1 MSAQSLLSEVPSNLA
16 TQHVIKSADQLYFKD
31 KQVYT
36 QPQTEVLHSA
46 GAKAT
51 GSDNK
56 EKLTSGSESQPLS
69 AVSTLQNKLKEGIEA
84 VYKTVDHA
92 LHGDTTTTSNASSTD
107 VEALRKDVA
116 NLKTE
121 NQQLHKEIAEIR
133 QILQKLTVTCGAATT
148 PAAPAAAPA
157 TSAKRL
163 KLMPMKTLTCSAQ
176 KARRTRRTAYAE
188 KKSKKPGVI
197 AKSSVILDIKPWE
210 DTTNM
215 VEMEEKVRTIE
226 LDGLLWGAAKLVPIG
241 YGIKKLQ
248 IVCTVEDLKVSVD
261 DLIERIEGFEDHVQS
276 VDVVAFNKI

>member
-46 GAKAT
+46 GAKAN

-56 EKLTSGSESQPLS
+56 EKSTSGSESQPLS
-69 AVSTLQNKLKEGIEA
+69 AFLLFKTSLRKALKQSTKLLTTLSMEI
-84 VYKTVDHA
+84 
-92 LHGDTTTTSNASSTD
+92 LHNASSTD

-121 NQQLHKEIAEIR
+121 NQQMHKEIAEIR

-157 TSAKRL
+157 TSAKKAEADADEDFDLFGSEGSEDEEESAEQKRVRDERL
-163 KLMPMKTLTCSAQ
+163 A
-176 KARRTRRTAYAE
+176 AYAE

-226 LDGLLWGAAKLVPIG
+226 LDGLLWEQPNWFL
-241 YGIKKLQ
+241 L
-248 IVCTVEDLKVSVD
+248 
-261 DLIERIEGFEDHVQS
+261 RIEGFEDHVQS